1 MISTHQRYPRIVLV
15 DDEDVIHEMVDIIL
29 RETLSAYTLVKFLN
43 RDEAL
48 EELLRQPP
56 DLLITDMLSTN
67 VPGRTEYFG
76 MSGGELLQR
85 LAERRVS
92 YPILVVSGSFSISGW
107 EAYAKQFAR
116 PHLNVSF
123 LTKPYTV
130 ELFQL
135 AVRKCLGLDGAGV
148 STK

>member
-1 MISTHQRYPRIVLV
+1 MPSHAIRPRIVLV
-15 DDEDVIHEMVDIIL
+15 DDEDFVHEMVDLVL
-29 RETLSAYTLVKFLN
+29 RETLSAYTLVNFLN
-43 RDEAL
+43 RDEAW

-67 VPGRTEYFG
+67 VPGRIEYFG

-107 EAYAKQFAR
+107 EAYAKRFAR

-130 ELFQL
+130 DLLQL
-135 AVRKCLGLDGAGV
+135 AVRKCLGLEGRA
-148 STK
+148 